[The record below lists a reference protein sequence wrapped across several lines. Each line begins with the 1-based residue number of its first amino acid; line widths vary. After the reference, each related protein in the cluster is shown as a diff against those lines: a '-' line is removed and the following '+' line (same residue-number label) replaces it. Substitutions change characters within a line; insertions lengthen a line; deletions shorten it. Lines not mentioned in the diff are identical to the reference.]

1 MEFHICSPFLAWIP
15 FIWTTWQIP
24 ILPTNLVQ
32 IQSLQTLKKICEF
45 LQFYFEFHTS
55 YTDFR
60 LPNYMKCSQ
69 RLGLSL
75 LIFFIPVAL
84 KCLLLQNLFII
95 ICCIS
100 NWINVFIYASGIFY
114 CLITASMHHSAQ
126 HTINSPE
133 ILYWGK
139 KIFLKK
145 LPTLSGVQTYTTIIL
160 PEYMCILNIQCTFP
174 TTTIYS
180 GPLKNT
186 KKRK

>member
-1 MEFHICSPFLAWIP
+1 MPKHTSCF
-15 FIWTTWQIP
+15 
-24 ILPTNLVQ
+24 LVQ
-32 IQSLQTLKKICEF
+32 KPPMSPTIYHGKNHLLNSVQPIFIKYLQEARISHLFSLPSMDS
-45 LQFYFEFHTS
+45 FYLDHVANSHSSNKFSHYRLSKRYVSSFSFTSNHTS

-84 KCLLLQNLFII
+84 KCLLSQNLFII

-100 NWINVFIYASGIFY
+100 NWINVFIYASDIFY

-139 KIFLKK
+139 KKFKEIA
-145 LPTLSGVQTYTTIIL
+145 YT
-160 PEYMCILNIQCTFP
+160 
-174 TTTIYS
+174 
-180 GPLKNT
+180 
-186 KKRK
+186 